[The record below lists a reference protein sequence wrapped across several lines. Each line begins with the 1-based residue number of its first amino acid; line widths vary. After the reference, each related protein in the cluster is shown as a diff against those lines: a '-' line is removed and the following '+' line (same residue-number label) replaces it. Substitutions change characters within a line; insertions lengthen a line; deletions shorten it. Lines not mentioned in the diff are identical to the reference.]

1 MNVNKNKSE
10 YHTIKKS
17 CKELLY
23 VLNPLFIR
31 KAKKFNLKWNKQMI
45 KKISD
50 SKEHILDCYDV
61 DEDNIDLF
69 RTLNESLYELI
80 KTYDKEGVEFP
91 HEIRKFMRKLNV
103 KIELYEKD
111 EGSKKSKKPIQ
122 EPEPNSEKEVY
133 ASKLIKTKNKQP
145 LSPPFYYGKQLF
157 TPHRNL
163 RIIYHNFVNSDRES
177 MEIPEKESY
186 MGEEILIK
194 RLVLPDDMEYLFPD
208 YDGKVCEVTFVNFD
222 EEILLSYNRGEL
234 EDIIGIMNQKI
245 TDDFENS

>member
-1 MNVNKNKSE
+1 KNRRRNNTRNKRIINHDGGGIRGAWERRKAAVKVLNKIRDILLNVNVNKNKSE

-133 ASKLIKTKNKQP
+133 ASKLIKTKNKQ
-145 LSPPFYYGKQLF
+145 
-157 TPHRNL
+157 
-163 RIIYHNFVNSDRES
+163 
-177 MEIPEKESY
+177 
-186 MGEEILIK
+186 
-194 RLVLPDDMEYLFPD
+194 
-208 YDGKVCEVTFVNFD
+208 
-222 EEILLSYNRGEL
+222 
-234 EDIIGIMNQKI
+234 
-245 TDDFENS
+245 